1 MLSSLHGASHPPLPL
16 QVCNL
21 AWSPTGNE
29 IVSSHG
35 YSLNHVG
42 VWAAPSLAKLAL
54 LRGHTARVRP
64 GHML

>member
-1 MLSSLHGASHPPLPL
+1 
-16 QVCNL
+16 VCNL